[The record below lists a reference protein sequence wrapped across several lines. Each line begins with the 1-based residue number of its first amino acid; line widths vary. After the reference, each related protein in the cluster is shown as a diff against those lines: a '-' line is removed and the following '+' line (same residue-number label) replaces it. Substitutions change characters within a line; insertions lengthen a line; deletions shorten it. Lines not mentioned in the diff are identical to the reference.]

1 MKRPQ
6 REPNKFKNEGTERR
20 WLLAFARHAQSWI
33 GFCHHLHQGGNSTH
47 LPARALDMIRK
58 LLKVPNFHI
67 VRADPHENSALLPL
81 LAMPENGDT
90 IAGERLVDLDAV
102 APSPRS

>member
-1 MKRPQ
+1 MTCWSRCDQ
-6 REPNKFKNEGTERR
+6 AGDQGDRR
-20 WLLAFARHAQSWI
+20 SD
-33 GFCHHLHQGGNSTH
+33 HQGGNSTH